1 MSEEKIQVLYVD
13 DSSFERQLVRNALV
27 QADGDFV
34 LVEAATLDAGI
45 QKLNLN
51 TAELSAGLYF
61 VNVNVNGISKTL
73 RVNVA
78 H

>member
-1 MSEEKIQVLYVD
+1 MLKYNEPFSQRNYAQFH
-13 DSSFERQLVRNALV
+13 SFLLNFRV
-27 QADGDFV
+27 
-34 LVEAATLDAGI
+34 

-61 VNVNVNGISKTL
+61 VNVNVNGVSKTL

>member
-1 MSEEKIQVLYVD
+1 MGQT
-13 DSSFERQLVRNALV
+13 
-27 QADGDFV
+27 V
-34 LVEAATLDAGI
+34 LVEAATLDAGV

-61 VNVNVNGISKTL
+61 VNVNVNGVSKTL